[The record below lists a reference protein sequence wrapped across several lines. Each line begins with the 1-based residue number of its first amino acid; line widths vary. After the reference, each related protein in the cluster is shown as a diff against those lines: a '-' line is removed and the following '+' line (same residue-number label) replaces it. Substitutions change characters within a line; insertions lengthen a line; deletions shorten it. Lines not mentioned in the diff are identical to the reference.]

1 MATSSGRNRPVAAVS
16 RSSGARCAWS
26 TGRSEQLTRRL
37 GALCLAE
44 RNLRDPNEAVGELLR
59 DAGRAHGCGAE
70 VVGGPELP
78 LAGVGEDG
86 PGALGHATKVDLRD
100 RQHAVPHEADV
111 ELAPADVLL
120 DEYFVELL
128 RHGREARAQRLAVAH
143 DGAAVESR
151 ARVLRRRLDDGRQ
164 GEVVLDLALRHRPA
178 GNGEPRLLEQR
189 VRYGLAAA
197 RGEGPEARARDRDPC
212 EFERSHDM
220 LFPLALP
227 VDAFAQVEH
236 EIRPARHLEPAHVVA
251 DADLADLVAHRGE
264 DRADLVH
271 GFHHAADVLR
281 CPVFGARVEQD
292 DDLHAPTTARCW
304 AGTARRVPA
313 STVSS
318 CPVSRRQ
325 AIRTTSWISSS

>member
-1 MATSSGRNRPVAAVS
+1 MGQAPSGMRLKSISAIGSTRFPTKPTLNSRPPMYSWTSTSSNCSVMAARRA
-16 RSSGARCAWS
+16 RS
-26 TGRSEQLTRRL
+26 
-37 GALCLAE
+37 
-44 RNLRDPNEAVGELLR
+44 
-59 DAGRAHGCGAE
+59 
-70 VVGGPELP
+70 
-78 LAGVGEDG
+78 
-86 PGALGHATKVDLRD
+86 DLRS
-100 RQHAVPHEADV
+100 
-111 ELAPADVLL
+111 LTT
-120 DEYFVELL
+120 
-128 RHGREARAQRLAVAH
+128 
-143 DGAAVESR
+143 
-151 ARVLRRRLDDGRQ
+151 
-164 GEVVLDLALRHRPA
+164 
-178 GNGEPRLLEQR
+178 EPRLLEQR
-189 VRYGLAAA
+189 VRDGLAAA
-197 RGEGPEARARDRDPC
+197 RGEGPEARARDGNPC

-271 GFHHAADVLR
+271 GFHYAADVLG
-281 CPVFGARVEQD
+281 CPVFGAWVEQD

-304 AGTARRVPA
+304 AGVARRVPA